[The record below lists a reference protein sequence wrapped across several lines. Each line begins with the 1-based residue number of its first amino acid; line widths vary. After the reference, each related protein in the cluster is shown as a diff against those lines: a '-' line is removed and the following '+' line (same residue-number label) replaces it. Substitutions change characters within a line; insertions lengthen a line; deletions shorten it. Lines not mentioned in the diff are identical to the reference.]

1 MIDEGLRRDAAEH
14 IRTEVARGRST
25 YAEIVDGAVEYLED
39 EADEAELR
47 PVVREIAREEFA
59 AHLAAQ
65 ATWPART
72 DSDRLTD
79 AFRALDAAGIVARED
94 FACCQNCGT
103 SEIGDEV
110 LDKAAAR
117 GYVFYHMQDAERA
130 ADGGGVWLAYGHFG
144 SGATVALG
152 EEIAAALRAEGL
164 TVEWDGSTG
173 QRIHVPLRW
182 ARLRHGRMA
191 AHPGA
196 PEEASPI
203 TVTLHDGSERPMV
216 LAEMLDV
223 LRRLPTRVNAFLVA
237 VHPTAGCVQMRW
249 EDGRLWLETPDADA
263 QASTGKYATLA
274 EAERT
279 LTILAT
285 EHRNAVAG
293 LDGVTTT
300 AW

>member
-1 MIDEGLRRDAAEH
+1 MIDEDLRQQAADH
-14 IRTEVARGRST
+14 IREEVARGRST
-25 YAEIVDGAVEYLED
+25 YAEIVDGTVEWLED
-39 EADEAELR
+39 QASGAELR
-47 PVVREIAREEFA
+47 PLAEAITQDEFA

-65 ATWPART
+65 ASWPERT

-79 AFRALDAAGIVARED
+79 AFRALDMAGITARED
-94 FACCQNCGT
+94 FACCRNCGT
-103 SEIGDEV
+103 TEIRDEG
-110 LDKAAAR
+110 AGR
-117 GYVFYHMQDAERA
+117 GYVFYHEQDAQRA
-130 ADGGGVWLAYGHFG
+130 VNGGGVWLAYGHA
-144 SGATVALG
+144 GAEPTVELG

-164 TVEWDGSTG
+164 TVEWDGEAG
-173 QRIHVPLRW
+173 QRILVPLQW
-182 ARLRHGRMA
+182 ARRRHGRMA

-203 TVTLHDGSERPMV
+203 TVTLHDGSERPMGP
-216 LAEMLDV
+216 AEMLDV

-249 EDGRLWLETPDADA
+249 EEGRLWLETPDADA
-263 QASTGKYATLA
+263 EASTGKYATLA
-274 EAERT
+274 EAERM

-285 EHRNAVAG
+285 EHRNAVPG